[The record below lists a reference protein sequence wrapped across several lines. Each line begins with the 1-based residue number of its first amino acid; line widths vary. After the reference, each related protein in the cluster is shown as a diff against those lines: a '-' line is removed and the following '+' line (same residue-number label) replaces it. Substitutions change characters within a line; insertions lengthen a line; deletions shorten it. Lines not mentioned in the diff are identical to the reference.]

1 MRKSIIAAAVLGSL
15 AWMVL
20 LYAVGP
26 SDAARMTCEQ
36 KAAAC
41 EMRCARAYKNYTD
54 CIYRTCSKQYGT
66 CGKG

>member
-1 MRKSIIAAAVLGSL
+1 MA
-15 AWMVL
+15 L

-54 CIYRTCSKQYGT
+54 CIYRTCTKQYGT